1 MDVYEQ
7 GMFYANDTDSYYNF
21 ILTGKNRARKRRK
34 REEAQRQ
41 AEQREIEATENARLS
56 EEGAKYNMSVSE
68 FREFEKK
75 VKEIQDLYPSVNDYE
90 ILKQYVKELGDLQKE
105 YRTKNTQTR
114 IPSERKQFSALL
126 NVIADLLA
134 VKTELLKDLTP
145 VPAVRPRQ
153 IGGQTIDNV
162 VEPIPRP
169 MSQVPVSSPVPIL
182 PTLPSSTGQSMPPQ
196 TEAVVVEREPKQGL
210 DRNKLL
216 IFGGIGV
223 VGILVLYK
231 LFKK

>member
-21 ILTGKNRARKRRK
+21 ILTGKHRAERRR
-34 REEAQRQ
+34 REEEARRQ
-41 AEQREIEATENARLS
+41 AEQREREATENARLT
-56 EEGAKYNMSVSE
+56 EEGAKYNMSASE

-145 VPAVRPRQ
+145 VPAIRPRP
-153 IGGQTIDNV
+153 IGQTIDNV

-169 MSQVPVSSPVPIL
+169 NSQVPVSAPVPIL
-182 PTLPSSTGQSMPPQ
+182 PTLPPTTGQSMPPQ